1 METIDIRKIYEKAFP
16 SKRSGNLYNAFSYP
30 TKISPEVIAVF
41 IASHTDP
48 GDVIVDTFGG
58 SGTTGLATH
67 LCSNPT
73 PELLDIANEMS
84 APVKWGPRKAFIYEL
99 SSLGSFVG
107 KNMCNPPNPE
117 MFLEEATK
125 LLKAVNSKHGWMYRV
140 EDPEG
145 NQGFLRHAIWSE
157 VLSCN
162 NCGTESSY
170 WDSTVSF
177 EPLSM
182 SDTFVCTNCQH
193 STSVNNVKRVTEEY
207 FDKVLNMPIQRKK
220 RVIKRVYGQ
229 TGKKKWVRDVSESD
243 NLLLQ
248 EIDKSP
254 FGAPIPVEE
263 VVWGDLYRSG
273 YHFGISH
280 AHHFYTTRNLHIIS
294 ELMNE
299 IKKAPQEVQGALKL
313 LVLSYN
319 SSHSTL
325 MTRVVL
331 KKNQKD
337 FVLTGAQSGVLY
349 ISNIPVE
356 KNIIVGLERKINTF
370 YKAFLTI
377 NNSESTV
384 EVINGSSTNMNEVDS
399 KSVKYV
405 FTDPPFGDYIPYSEL
420 NFLNE
425 IWFKTKTNIKEEII
439 ISSAQKKGV
448 NEYEELMTKV
458 FNEISRVLMDD
469 GNATVVFHS
478 AKAEVWRALQNAY
491 NSAGLKVVLSSV
503 LDKLQG
509 SFKQVS
515 SNISVKGDPLLLL
528 GKNNNSSMSFTNE
541 KDITEI
547 IFELLVET
555 EKRKEQVTAERLYSR
570 FINYCLEREI
580 IVSTNANDFYNQL
593 SSLSGIVREG
603 EYVAYKK

>member
-1 METIDIRKIYEKAFP
+1 MKNSNFEKIYKTAFP

-41 IASHTDP
+41 IASHTEP

-73 PELLDIANEMS
+73 PEVMEIANVMGAS
-84 APVKWGPRKAFIYEL
+84 VKWGPRKAYIYEL

-107 KNMCNPPNPE
+107 KNMCNPPSPE
-117 MFLEEATK
+117 MFLEEAKK
-125 LLKAVNSKHGWMYRV
+125 LIQTVDNKLGWMYKI
-140 EDPEG
+140 EDPDG
-145 NQGFLRHAIWSE
+145 NQGILRHAIWSE
-157 VLSCN
+157 VLICN

-177 EPLSM
+177 DPLAM
-182 SDTFVCTNCQH
+182 SDTFICSNCQH
-193 STSVNNVKRVTEEY
+193 SISINNVKRATEEY
-207 FDKVLNMPIQRKK
+207 FDKVLNRKILRKK

-229 TGKKKWVRDVSESD
+229 TGKKKWVRDSNESD
-243 NLLLQ
+243 KYLLY
-248 EIDKSP
+248 EIEKGDFNSKI
-254 FGAPIPVEE
+254 PIEGIK
-263 VVWGDLYRSG
+263 WGDLYRSG
-273 YHFGISH
+273 YHFGITH
-280 AHHFYTTRNLHIIS
+280 AHHFYTKRNLHIIS

-299 IKKAPQEVQGALKL
+299 IKNAPKEIQESLKL

-349 ISNIPVE
+349 ISNLPVE
-356 KNIIVGLERKINTF
+356 KNILLGLNRKINTF
-370 YKAFLTI
+370 YKAFSTI
-377 NNSESTV
+377 NNSESIV
-384 EVINGSSTNMNEVDS
+384 EVLNKSSTNLSEVES
-399 KSVKYV
+399 NSVKYV

-425 IWFKTKTNIKEEII
+425 IWLENKTNIKEEII
-439 ISSAQKKGV
+439 ISSSQRKGI

-458 FNEISRVLMDD
+458 FTEISRVLMDD
-469 GNATVVFHS
+469 GCATVVFHS
-478 AKAEVWRALQNAY
+478 AKAGVWRALQNAY
-491 NSAGLKVVLSSV
+491 NKAGLKIVLSSV

-515 SNISVKGDPLLLL
+515 SNVTVKGDPLLLL
-528 GKNNNSSMSFTNE
+528 EKSDDIAQSFTNE
-541 KDITEI
+541 IDINEL
-547 IFELLVET
+547 IFELLT
-555 EKRKEQVTAERLYSR
+555 EAQNRNEKVTAERLFSR

-580 IVSTNANDFYNQL
+580 IVSIDAGDFYNKL
-593 SSLSGIVREG
+593 NSLSHIIFEG
-603 EYVAYKK
+603 DYVAYKE

>member
-1 METIDIRKIYEKAFP
+1 MKTIDIKNIYEKAFP

-41 IASHTDP
+41 IASHTEP
-48 GDVIVDTFGG
+48 GDIIVDTFGG

-67 LCSNPT
+67 LSSNPT
-73 PELLDIANEMS
+73 PEVLEIANEMG
-84 APVKWGPRKAFIYEL
+84 APVKWGPRKAYIYEL

-117 MFLEEATK
+117 LFLEEATK
-125 LLKAVNSKHGWMYRV
+125 LLKTVENKLGWMYKV
-140 EDPEG
+140 EDPDG

-170 WDSTVSF
+170 WDSAVSF
-177 EPLSM
+177 DPLSM
-182 SDTFVCTNCQH
+182 SDTFICTNCQY
-193 STSVNNVKRVTEEY
+193 STNINNVKRATEEY
-207 FDKVLNMPIQRKK
+207 FDKVLNKSILRKK

-229 TGKKKWVRDVSESD
+229 TGKKKWRRDVLESD
-243 NLLLQ
+243 NLLLH
-248 EIDKSP
+248 EVEKNHFSS
-254 FGAPIPVEE
+254 PIPLEE
-263 VVWGDLYRSG
+263 IMWGDLYRSG

-280 AHHFYTTRNLHIIS
+280 AHHFYTKRNLHIIS

-299 IKKAPQEVQGALKL
+299 IKNAPKEVQSALKL

-331 KKNQKD
+331 KKNQSD
-337 FVLTGAQSGVLY
+337 FVLTGSQSGVLY
-349 ISNIPVE
+349 ISNLPVE

-370 YKAFLTI
+370 FKAFSTI
-377 NNSESTV
+377 SNSGSTV
-384 EVINGSSTNMNEVDS
+384 KVLNKSSTNMKEVQS
-399 KSVKYV
+399 KSVRYV

-425 IWFKTKTNIKEEII
+425 IWLENKTNIKEEII
-439 ISSAQKKGV
+439 ISSSQRKGV
-448 NEYEELMTKV
+448 IEYEELMTKV
-458 FNEISRVLMDD
+458 FNEISRVMMDG

-478 AKAEVWRALQNAY
+478 AKAEVWRALQDAY
-491 NSAGLKVVLSSV
+491 KNAGLKVVLSSV

-515 SNISVKGDPLLLL
+515 SNITVKGDPLLLL
-528 GKNNNSSMSFTNE
+528 EKSDSKSHIFTN
-541 KDITEI
+541 DIDIKEI
-547 IFELLVET
+547 IFELLIET
-555 EKRKEQVTAERLYSR
+555 EKRKEQVSAERLYSR

-580 IVSTNANDFYNQL
+580 IVTTNASDFYNQL

-603 EYVAYKK
+603 DYVGYKK

>member
-1 METIDIRKIYEKAFP
+1 MKTIDIKNIYEKAFP

-48 GDVIVDTFGG
+48 GDVILDTFGG

-73 PELLDIANEMS
+73 PEVLEIAKEMG
-84 APVKWGPRKAFIYEL
+84 APVKWGPRKAYIYEL
-99 SSLGSFVG
+99 SSLGSFVS
-107 KNMCNPPNPE
+107 KNMCNPPNPDL
-117 MFLEEATK
+117 FLEEATK
-125 LLKAVNSKHGWMYRV
+125 LLKTVDRNIGWMYRI
-140 EDPEG
+140 EDPDG
-145 NQGFLRHAIWSE
+145 NQGFLRHVIWSE

-182 SDTFVCTNCQH
+182 SDTFTCHHCQYSTN
-193 STSVNNVKRVTEEY
+193 VNNVKRVTEEF
-207 FDKVLNMPIQRKK
+207 FDKVLNKPILRKK
-220 RVIKRVYGQ
+220 RIIKRVYGQ
-229 TGKKKWVRDVSESD
+229 TGKKKWVRDALESD
-243 NLLLQ
+243 NHLLR
-248 EIDKSP
+248 EVDERDFCS
-254 FGAPIPVEE
+254 PIPLEE
-263 VVWGDLYRSG
+263 IEWGDLYRSG

-299 IKKAPQEVQGALKL
+299 IKNAPKEVQEALKL

-331 KKNQKD
+331 KKNQSD

-349 ISNIPVE
+349 ISNLPVE

-370 YKAFLTI
+370 YKAFSTI
-377 NNSESTV
+377 RDSESIV
-384 EVINGSSTNMNEVDS
+384 EVVNKSSTNIEEVES
-399 KSVKYV
+399 KSVSYV

-425 IWFKTKTNIKEEII
+425 IWLEDKTNRKEEVI
-439 ISSAQKKGV
+439 ISSSQRKGV
-448 NEYEELMTKV
+448 NDYEELMTKV
-458 FNEISRVLMDD
+458 FKEISRVLKED

-478 AKAEVWRALQNAY
+478 AKAEVWKALQNAY
-491 NSAGLKVVLSSV
+491 NNAGLKVVLSSV

-515 SNISVKGDPLLLL
+515 SNITVKGDPLLLL
-528 GKNNNSSMSFTNE
+528 EKGDNRSHSFTNDM
-541 KDITEI
+541 DIKEV
-547 IFELLVET
+547 IFELLIEA

-570 FINYCLEREI
+570 FITYCLEKEI
-580 IVSTNANDFYNQL
+580 IVSINASDFYNQL

-603 EYVAYKK
+603 DYVGYKN

>member
-1 METIDIRKIYEKAFP
+1 MKTIDIKKIYEKAFP

-41 IASHTDP
+41 IASHTNP

-67 LCSNPT
+67 LSSNPT
-73 PELLDIANEMS
+73 PEVLEIANEMG
-84 APVKWGPRKAFIYEL
+84 APVKWGPRKAYIYEL

-107 KNMCNPPNPE
+107 KNMCNPPNPDL
-117 MFLEEATK
+117 FLEEATK
-125 LLKAVNSKHGWMYRV
+125 LLKTVESNLGWMYRI
-140 EDPEG
+140 EDPDG

-162 NCGTESSY
+162 NCETESSY

-182 SDTFVCTNCQH
+182 SDTFTCRHCQYTTN
-193 STSVNNVKRVTEEY
+193 VNNVKRVTEEF
-207 FDKVLNMPIQRKK
+207 FDKVLNKSILRKK

-229 TGKKKWVRDVSESD
+229 TGKKKWVRDVLESD
-243 NLLLQ
+243 NHLIC
-248 EIDKSP
+248 EVAKRDFSC
-254 FGAPIPVEE
+254 PIPLEE
-263 VVWGDLYRSG
+263 IEWGDLYRSG

-299 IKKAPQEVQGALKL
+299 IKSAPEEVQAALKL

-331 KKNQKD
+331 KKNQSD

-349 ISNIPVE
+349 ISNLPVE
-356 KNIIVGLERKINTF
+356 KNIIVGLERKISTF
-370 YKAFLTI
+370 YKAFSTI
-377 NNSESTV
+377 WDSESTV
-384 EVINGSSTNMNEVDS
+384 EVVNKSSTNLEEVES

-425 IWFKTKTNIKEEII
+425 IWLEDKTNVKEEII
-439 ISSAQKKGV
+439 ISSSQRKGV

-458 FNEISRVLMDD
+458 FKEISRVLTED
-469 GNATVVFHS
+469 GKATVVFHS

-491 NSAGLKVVLSSV
+491 NNAGLKVILSSV

-515 SNISVKGDPLLLL
+515 SNVTVKGDPLLLL
-528 GKNNNSSMSFTNE
+528 EKNHNRSQSFTN
-541 KDITEI
+541 DIDIKEI
-547 IFELLVET
+547 IFELLIET
-555 EKRKEQVTAERLYSR
+555 ERRQEQVTAERLYSR
-570 FINYCLEREI
+570 FITYCLEKGI
-580 IVSTNANDFYNQL
+580 IVSINASDFYNQL
-593 SSLSGIVREG
+593 SSLSDVVREG
-603 EYVAYKK
+603 DYVGYKK